1 MCSDLEER
9 ILIKA
14 QRRKLRAAGIAPP
27 YAAHST
33 KPVVSIPKRER
44 EAKQTEV
51 QSKGVVHKSRSSS
64 RSRSPG
70 SRSSA
75 AAAHEREREQRWMS
89 PTHSPSKSS
98 SHRAKNYGRA
108 RQAVIQAAAE
118 AARDVAAEEPAVPT
132 EQHFAVGSPAYALR
146 NALQKSLFSSSSSS
160 LRWASRGKDKLA
172 AKRQQ
177 PPRAAHSKSRRAGLL
192 GRQPKGSA
200 LGSRRQPPR
209 PSSARAMRKKL
220 SAEHAARAGLTRSP
234 YKVRATST
242 PAGL

>member
-1 MCSDLEER
+1 MRPTPARSPHSDLSLPFLSRHQRAECALPVPEGATANPVDAQLDDMCSDLEER

-14 QRRKLRAAGIAPP
+14 QRRKLRAAGIVPP

-146 NALQKSLFSSSSSS
+146 NALQKSLLSSSSSS
-160 LRWASRGKDKLA
+160 LRWASWA
-172 AKRQQ
+172 A
-177 PPRAAHSKSRRAGLL
+177 
-192 GRQPKGSA
+192 
-200 LGSRRQPPR
+200 
-209 PSSARAMRKKL
+209 
-220 SAEHAARAGLTRSP
+220 
-234 YKVRATST
+234 
-242 PAGL
+242 